1 MSILA
6 RGAWLLA
13 CIALLAGCGGGQAKR
28 EADAMGLEQEGSPAD
43 LYVNM
48 AAVYY
53 QRGQLDAALERGLRA
68 LKEDKRNADAHYV
81 LAIVYRRLGKQAEA
95 ERHFGEALRLEPDN
109 PEFLNAHGTMLCA
122 ERRYAEAI
130 KLFQQAVS
138 NPLYQTPEVALMN
151 ASDCSRRAA
160 RSGDAERYL
169 RESLSRNANY
179 PPALLAMARLNQ
191 DRGDHQSARDYMAR
205 YGRVGRATPDAL
217 LLAYRIERGL
227 GNADNAK
234 ALADALRKRFPDAPQ
249 VMEL

>member
-1 MSILA
+1 MSIRT
-6 RGAWLLA
+6 RGAWLLL
-13 CIALLAGCGGGQAKR
+13 CIALLAGCGGSKAKR
-28 EADAMGLEQEGSPAD
+28 EAADLGLDQESSPAD

-48 AAVYY
+48 AAAYY

-68 LKEDKRNADAHYV
+68 LREDKRNADAHYI

-109 PEFLNAHGTMLCA
+109 PEFLNAQGTTLCA
-122 ERRYAEAI
+122 ERRYGEAVD
-130 KLFQQAVS
+130 LFKQAVA

-151 ASDCSRRAA
+151 ASDCSRRAG
-160 RSGDAERYL
+160 RSTDAERFL

-191 DRGDHQSARDYMAR
+191 ERGDHQAAREYMGR

-227 GNADNAK
+227 GNADAAK
-234 ALADALRKRFPDAPQ
+234 ALADALRTRFPDAPQ